1 MTQARP
7 AANPSAVSDS
17 PAGRSEPIPPRRPQE
32 EDELL
37 GKAFDWSLT
46 KRLLTFLRPY
56 RRDVQRGMALS
67 FFIATLGLASP
78 LLLKAVIDKAIARG
92 SMPLL
97 LALSGGYLAVQ
108 FLNWCVGYNQQVRL
122 ATLAQ
127 NILFDLRDTLFGH
140 IQSLSLDFFD
150 SRASGRLISRLT
162 NDIEALNE
170 IITSG
175 AINLLADGLSLLGIV
190 VIMLW
195 LNWRLALLTFLLI
208 PVITVVSRLFG
219 KRARV
224 AFRESRKKIAT
235 VTANIAESISGVRVT
250 KSFGREQQN
259 LQRFDAINRENM
271 RASLAAVLV
280 FAIYFPTLELIAA
293 IGTMLVLWKGGQ
305 MVLQHVPGATV
316 GMLAAFLGYVERFF
330 QPIRNTTRL
339 YNSLQSAMASGER
352 VFQILDTEPTV
363 VKKPDAIDLPSVQ
376 GAVAFEDVH
385 FGYLPGQEILHGL
398 SVDIRPGESIA
409 IVGPT
414 GAGKSTLISLL
425 ARLYDVT
432 SGRITIDG
440 VDIRDVTFASLR
452 QQLGV
457 VLQDSYLFSGT
468 VRENIAY
475 GRPEA
480 TEEEIRRAAATVGAD
495 RFIARLP
502 QGLDTP
508 VEERGQRLSAG
519 QRQLVSFARAVLAD
533 PRILILDE
541 ATANIDAYT
550 ETLIQDALRV
560 LLKGRTS
567 FIIAHRL
574 STVIEADRILVLQN
588 GRIVEQGSHLA
599 LLAQNGLY
607 AQLYARQFVEE
618 APEED
623 DPEDLPSAIAAG

>member
-1 MTQARP
+1 MGAEQ
-7 AANPSAVSDS
+7 V
-17 PAGRSEPIPPRRPQE
+17 PPRKPVE
-32 EDELL
+32 EDELV
-37 GKAFDWSLT
+37 GKAFDWTLT
-46 KRLLTFLRPY
+46 KRLLTFLAPY
-56 RRDVQRGMALS
+56 RTQVRTGMALS
-67 FFIATLGLASP
+67 LLLAGLSLASP
-78 LLLKAVIDKAIARG
+78 LLLKAVIDMAIARG
-92 SMPLL
+92 SMPMLW
-97 LALSGGYLAVQ
+97 ALSFGYLGVQ
-108 FLNWCVGYNQQVRL
+108 FLNWRIGYDQQVRL
-122 ATLAQ
+122 ATLGQ
-127 NILFDLRDTLFGH
+127 NVLFDLRDTLFGH
-140 IQSLSLDFFD
+140 LQRLSLDFFD

-195 LNWRLALLTFLLI
+195 LNWRLALMTFLLI
-208 PVITVVSRLFG
+208 PVIAIVSRMFG
-219 KRARV
+219 RKARV

-250 KSFGREQQN
+250 KSFGREEQN
-259 LQRFDAINRENM
+259 LQRFDTVNRENM
-271 RASLAAVLV
+271 KASLAAVLV
-280 FAIYFPTLELIAA
+280 FAIYFPVLELIAA
-293 IGTMLVLWKGGQ
+293 IGTMLVLWQGGL
-305 MVLQHVPGATV
+305 MVLHHVPGATV

-352 VFQILDTEPTV
+352 VYQILDTEPTV
-363 VKKPDAIDLPSVQ
+363 TEKPDAVELPPVR
-376 GAVAFEDVH
+376 GEVVFENVR
-385 FGYLPGQEILHGL
+385 FGYLPEQEILHDL
-398 SVDIRPGESIA
+398 SVQIAPGESIA

-425 ARLYDVT
+425 ARLYDVNA
-432 SGRITIDG
+432 GRITLDG
-440 VDIRDVTFASLR
+440 LDIRDVTMSSLR
-452 QQLGV
+452 RQLGV

-475 GRPEA
+475 GRPDA
-480 TEEEIRRAAATVGAD
+480 TDAEIERAAATVGAD

-502 QGLDTP
+502 QGFETP

-519 QRQLVSFARAVLAD
+519 QRQLISFARAVLAD

-541 ATANIDAYT
+541 ATASIDAYT

-560 LLKGRTS
+560 LLQGRTS

-574 STVIEADRILVLQN
+574 STVIEADRILVLEK
-588 GRIVEQGSHLA
+588 GRIVEQGGHLA
-599 LLAQNGLY
+599 LLAHNGLY

-618 APEED
+618 EPEADTEG
-623 DPEDLPSAIAAG
+623 DPPSLPILATG

>member
-1 MTQARP
+1 M
-7 AANPSAVSDS
+7 
-17 PAGRSEPIPPRRPQE
+17 PPRKPPEAE
-32 EDELL
+32 EML
-37 GKAFDWSLT
+37 GKAFDWTLT
-46 KRLLTFLRPY
+46 KRLLTFLAPY
-56 RRDVQRGMALS
+56 RRDVRIGMALS
-67 FFIATLGLASP
+67 LLIAGLGLAGP
-78 LLLKAVIDKAIARG
+78 LLLKSVIDKAIARG
-92 SMPLL
+92 SMPMLL
-97 LALSGGYLAVQ
+97 SLSFAYLAVQ
-108 FLNWCVGYNQQVRL
+108 FLNWRVGYDQQVRL

-127 NILFDLRDTLFGH
+127 NVLFDLRDTLFGH
-140 IQSLSLDFFD
+140 VQRLSLDFFD
-150 SRASGRLISRLT
+150 SQASGRLISRLT

-190 VIMLW
+190 VVMLW
-195 LNWRLALLTFLLI
+195 LNWRLALMTFLLI

-219 KRARV
+219 RKARV

-259 LQRFDAINRENM
+259 LQRFDTVNRENM
-271 RASLAAVLV
+271 KASLAAVMV
-280 FAIYFPTLELIAA
+280 FAIYFPVLELIAA
-293 IGTMLVLWKGGQ
+293 IGTMLVLWQGGLL
-305 MVLQHVPGATV
+305 VLHHVPGATI

-352 VFQILDTEPTV
+352 VYQILDTEPTV
-363 VKKPDAIDLPSVQ
+363 TEKPDAVVLPPVR
-376 GAVAFEDVH
+376 GEVVFENVR
-385 FGYLPGQEILHGL
+385 FGYLPGQEILHDL
-398 SVDIRPGESIA
+398 SVHIAPGESIA

-425 ARLYDVT
+425 ARLYDVN
-432 SGRITIDG
+432 SGRITLDG
-440 VDIRDVTFASLR
+440 LDIRDVTMASLR
-452 QQLGV
+452 RQLGV

-480 TEEEIRRAAATVGAD
+480 TEAEIHQAAATVGAD

-502 QGLDTP
+502 QGYDTP

-541 ATANIDAYT
+541 ATASIDAYT
-550 ETLIQDALRV
+550 ESLIQEAMRV

-574 STVIEADRILVLQN
+574 STVVEADRILVLQN
-588 GRIVEQGSHLA
+588 GRIVEQGSHA
-599 LLAQNGLY
+599 ELLAHSGLY
-607 AQLYARQFVEE
+607 AQLYARQFAEEKTEE
-618 APEED
+618 AQEGDAPTLSG
-623 DPEDLPSAIAAG
+623 PGAG

>member
-1 MTQARP
+1 M
-7 AANPSAVSDS
+7 
-17 PAGRSEPIPPRRPQE
+17 
-32 EDELL
+32 L
-37 GKAFDWSLT
+37 GKAFDWTLT
-46 KRLLTFLRPY
+46 KRLLTFLTPY
-56 RRDVQRGMALS
+56 RSQVRTGMVLS
-67 FFIATLGLASP
+67 LILAGLSLASP

-97 LALSGGYLAVQ
+97 FALSLGYLAVQ
-108 FLNWCVGYNQQVRL
+108 FLNWRLGYDQQVRL

-127 NILFDLRDTLFGH
+127 NVLFDLRDTLFGH
-140 IQSLSLDFFD
+140 LQRLSLDFFD

-175 AINLLADGLSLLGIV
+175 AINLVADGLSLFGIV

-195 LNWRLALLTFLLI
+195 LNWRLALMTFLLI
-208 PVITVVSRLFG
+208 PVIAIVSRIFG
-219 KRARV
+219 RRARS

-259 LQRFDAINRENM
+259 LQRFDTVNRENM
-271 RASLAAVLV
+271 KASLAAVLV
-280 FAIYFPTLELIAA
+280 FAIFFPVLEMIAA
-293 IGTMLVLWKGGQ
+293 IGTMLVLWQGGL
-305 MVLQHVPGATV
+305 MVLHHVPGATV

-352 VFQILDTEPTV
+352 VYQILDTEPTV
-363 VKKPDAIDLPSVQ
+363 TEKPDAVDLPTVR
-376 GAVAFEDVH
+376 GEVAFENVR
-385 FGYLPGQEILHGL
+385 FGYLPGQEILHDL
-398 SVDIRPGESIA
+398 SVHIAPGESIA

-425 ARLYDVT
+425 ARLYDVNA
-432 SGRITIDG
+432 GRITIDG
-440 VDIRDVTFASLR
+440 LDIRDVTMPSLR
-452 QQLGV
+452 RQLGV

-468 VRENIAY
+468 VRDNIAY
-475 GRPEA
+475 GRPDA
-480 TEEEIRRAAATVGAD
+480 TDEEIHAAAANVGAD

-502 QGLDTP
+502 QGFDTP

-519 QRQLVSFARAVLAD
+519 QRQLISFARAVLAD

-541 ATANIDAYT
+541 ATASIDAYT
-550 ETLIQDALRV
+550 ERLIQDALRI
-560 LLKGRTS
+560 LLRGRTS

-574 STVIEADRILVLQN
+574 STVVEADRILVLQD
-588 GRIVEQGSHLA
+588 GRIVEQGSHTD

-607 AQLYARQFVEE
+607 SQLYARQFVEDEPEALPEAE
-618 APEED
+618 APTTAA
-623 DPEDLPSAIAAG
+623 LAAG